1 MNTSEQLIEKSVDL
15 PQLRSWGDDKW
26 RQKAACKG
34 HGASCFFPSKEEAHL
49 MQACVNESKLICS
62 KCTVRKE
69 CLTFAI
75 ENGLHHGVYGG
86 LAPRERRNMD
96 TNNLDCRMPVTVV
109 IKCLKQ
115 FNAFK
120 KIPSRGIVSD
130 LATHLGISIEK
141 SEELIADAQ
150 NQYV

>member
-1 MNTSEQLIEKSVDL
+1 MDTTVETSISYSDL
-15 PQLRSWGDDKW
+15 PHLRSWGDDTW
-26 RQKAACKG
+26 RAKAACKG
-34 HGASCFFPSKEEAHL
+34 HGATCFFPSKEQAHL
-49 MQACVNESKLICS
+49 MQACINESKLICS

-69 CLTFAI
+69 CLTFAL

-96 TNNLDCRMPVTVV
+96 IGNLDCRMPVSVV
-109 IKCLKQ
+109 VKCLRQ

-120 KIPSRGIVSD
+120 KIPSKGVVSD

-141 SEELIADAQ
+141 SEELIADAK